1 MEPLANCF
9 KNFHSPLY
17 DRRLM
22 MFILKKSSCGRRS
35 FTENCRTTKIKD
47 ERRYRQ
53 YEPGV
58 QSFKENT
65 SRTADAETETEK
77 QI

>member
-1 MEPLANCF
+1 
-9 KNFHSPLY
+9 
-17 DRRLM
+17 M

-53 YEPGV
+53 YEPEV
-58 QSFKENT
+58 KSFKETT
-65 SRTADAETETEK
+65 SKTADAETET

>member
-53 YEPGV
+53 YEPEV
-58 QSFKENT
+58 KSFKENT
-65 SRTADAETETEK
+65 SKTADAETET